1 MEIALKLAT
10 PGKWATHQP
19 PQRPKEKQ
27 PFAATVAPV
36 VDVPSPPAAVGA
48 GRRIL
53 VVDDNPVVLKA
64 FEFKLKASGFAVT
77 TISDAT
83 NAASVAEKTAAELIV
98 LDINFPSVPS
108 SSVGLDWNGY
118 TIMHW
123 LRRFPKLSGIP
134 VILISGEEARQ
145 HREKALAAGAVAF
158 FEKPVP
164 YADLLAAILPALGI
178 QA

>member
-1 MEIALKLAT
+1 M
-10 PGKWATHQP
+10 
-19 PQRPKEKQ
+19 
-27 PFAATVAPV
+27 
-36 VDVPSPPAAVGA
+36 
-48 GRRIL
+48 
-53 VVDDNPVVLKA
+53 VDDNPVVLKA

-108 SSVGLDWNGY
+108 SSVRLDWNGY

-134 VILISGEEARQ
+134 VILISGEEA
-145 HREKALAAGAVAF
+145 LAAGAVAF